1 RLGPL
6 LPQEATDI
14 LSQISDAVAQGK
26 ASLQGPAHSLVLF
39 STTLPD
45 ESPETTAFMDKLNSL
60 LPAQSA
66 GGYYLLGNIPM
77 AYEMA
82 ASFGQ
87 ELTKMTLITAIAIFL
102 VVLITFRSFLIP
114 LLLVLMIQTAVYAT
128 MVIINLQG
136 YSIYYLALLMVQ
148 SILMGAT
155 IDYAILYTGYY
166 REFRRSMGKK
176 EALSASYRGSMHTIT
191 TSGLIISI
199 ITWILGYA
207 FPNPTIGEICFTI
220 SKGAACSLVLII
232 LLLPGILAALD
243 RWICKTDS

>member
-1 RLGPL
+1 
-6 LPQEATDI
+6 
-14 LSQISDAVAQGK
+14 
-26 ASLQGPAHSLVLF
+26 
-39 STTLPD
+39 
-45 ESPETTAFMDKLNSL
+45 
-60 LPAQSA
+60 
-66 GGYYLLGNIPM
+66 M

-82 ASFGQ
+82 TSFGQ